1 MSDDQTPLDEALD
14 AKEKVAAQ
22 RRAKDTQMWEQWKAD
37 PNPDNLRPL
46 MKRIEPILRSKV
58 QMWKAPGVNEAAFKA
73 NLRIHAMDA
82 FHSFDPTKAG
92 LRTHLENR
100 LKKSM
105 RFNVQQQNY
114 AYIPEAKAGRIG
126 DISRATDELT
136 EDLGRIPTP
145 QEIATQLNPTLSG
158 RQQLTG
164 QKVQQIQGAQ
174 FGDVIGSSFES
185 DSAPRAISRERE
197 VVGLLRPAL
206 NADQQSVYDHLYG
219 VNGKQKTTSTTQLAK
234 LLGKSPSQ
242 VSRLRT
248 AILNKFKEYK

>member
-1 MSDDQTPLDEALD
+1 MSDEENPLDEALD

-22 RRAKDTQMWEQWKAD
+22 RRAQDVDMWQQWKAQ
-37 PNPDNLRPL
+37 PTPDTLRPL
-46 MKRIEPILRSKV
+46 LKRFEPVLRQKV

-73 NLRIHAMDA
+73 NLKIHAMDA
-82 FHSFDPTKAG
+82 FHTFDPAKAG

-114 AYIPEAKAGRIG
+114 GYIPEAKAGRIG
-126 DISRATDELT
+126 DIQRATDELG
-136 EDLGRIPTP
+136 EELGRPPTP
-145 QEIATQLNPTLSG
+145 MEISTFLNPSLSK
-158 RQQLTG
+158 RQQLSPK
-164 QKVQQIQGAQ
+164 KVEQIQQAQ
-174 FGDVIGSSFES
+174 FGDVIGSSF
-185 DSAPRAISRERE
+185 DADPTPRAISRERE

-206 NADQQSVYDHLYG
+206 NEDQQKVYDHLYG
-219 VNGKQKTTSTTQLAK
+219 IGGKQQTTSTTQLAK

-248 AILNKFKEYK
+248 AILSKFEQFK

>member
-1 MSDDQTPLDEALD
+1 MSDEDTPLDEALD
-14 AKEKVAAQ
+14 EKQKLAA
-22 RRAKDTQMWEQWKAD
+22 RLRAEDTQMWQQWKAA
-37 PNPDNLRPL
+37 PSPDTLRPL
-46 MKRIEPILRSKV
+46 MKRFEPVLRQKV

-82 FHSFDPTKAG
+82 FNTFDPSKAG

-114 AYIPEAKAGRIG
+114 GYIPEAKAGRIG
-126 DISRATDELT
+126 DVTRATDELS
-136 EDLGRIPTP
+136 EELGRTPTP
-145 QEIATQLNPTLSG
+145 QEIADFLNPMLST
-158 RQQLTG
+158 RQRLTPK
-164 QKVQQIQGAQ
+164 KVEQIQQAQ
-174 FGDVIGSSFES
+174 FGDVIGSSLES
-185 DSAPRAISRERE
+185 DVSPQAISRERE

-206 NADQQSVYDHLYG
+206 TPDQQSVYDHLYG
-219 VNGKQKTTSTTQLAK
+219 LNGKQRTTSTTQLAN

-248 AILNKFKEYK
+248 AILDKFKQFK

>member
-1 MSDDQTPLDEALD
+1 MSDDQNPVDEALD

-22 RRAKDTQMWEQWKAD
+22 RRAKDTQMWQQWKAD
-37 PNPDNLRPL
+37 PTPDTLRPL
-46 MKRIEPILRSKV
+46 MKRFEPILRSKV
-58 QMWKAPGVNEAAFKA
+58 QMWKAPGVNEAAMKA

-82 FHSFDPTKAG
+82 LKTFDPTKAG

-105 RFNVQQQNY
+105 RFNVQQQNL

-126 DISRATDELT
+126 DIQQATDALT
-136 EDLGRIPTP
+136 EDLGRPPTP
-145 QEIATQLNPTLSG
+145 MEISNFLNPNLSA
-158 RQQLTG
+158 RQQLTP
-164 QKVQQIQGAQ
+164 KRVQQIQQAQ
-174 FGDVIGSSFES
+174 IGDVIGSSFES
-185 DSAPRAISRERE
+185 DPVPKAISRERE

-206 NADQQSVYDHLYG
+206 SADQQAVYDHLYG
-219 VNGKQKTTSTTQLAK
+219 LNGKQKTTSTTQLAK

-248 AILNKFKEYK
+248 AILGKFKEFK

>member
-1 MSDDQTPLDEALD
+1 MSDDENPIDEALD

-22 RRAKDTQMWEQWKAD
+22 RRAKDVQMWEQWKKA
-37 PNPDNLRPL
+37 PTPDTLRPL
-46 MKRIEPILRSKV
+46 MNRFEPVLRSKV

-73 NLRIHAMDA
+73 NLRIHTMDA
-82 FHSFDPTKAG
+82 FNTFNPEKAG

-126 DISRATDELT
+126 DVARATDELG
-136 EDLGRIPTP
+136 EELGRTPTP
-145 QEIATQLNPTLSG
+145 VEVADFLNPNLSK
-158 RQQLTG
+158 RQQLSPK
-164 QKVQQIQGAQ
+164 KVQQIQQAQ

-185 DSAPRAISRERE
+185 DPTPRAISRERE

-206 NADQQSVYDHLYG
+206 NAEQQKVYDHLYG
-219 VNGKQKTTSTTQLAK
+219 ANGAQQTTSTTQLAK

-248 AILNKFKEYK
+248 AILKKFNKFK